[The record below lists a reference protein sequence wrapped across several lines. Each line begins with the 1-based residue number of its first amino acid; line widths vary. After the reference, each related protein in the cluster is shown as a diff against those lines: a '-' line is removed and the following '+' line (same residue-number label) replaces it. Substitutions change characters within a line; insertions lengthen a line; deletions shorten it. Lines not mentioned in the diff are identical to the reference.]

1 MMIDHSDLMESDPFW
16 DLDYVERLSNK
27 SLVEKMRQT
36 CLSRISY
43 HRDRARKNGDLPL
56 SKQIGTLLWLNRMD
70 LLSVRGSERLL
81 FLQSK
86 APWSALSQ
94 GMEFAQRLEKEE
106 KLQSDLYHW
115 MVTLNCFRVTKALRL
130 FRVRTLGVGY
140 RDKGTLPSPSTS
152 AVRKAQEQSWVP
164 KDQLPEVL
172 VTMIDPSSDLLEG
185 EWVDLPG
192 LVEHLKTGLTTK
204 EIHSLLT
211 R

>member
-1 MMIDHSDLMESDPFW
+1 MIDHSDLTDEDPFW
-16 DLDYVERLSNK
+16 DLGFVERLPNK
-27 SLVEKMRQT
+27 ALAEKMRQT

-43 HRDRARKNGDLPL
+43 HRNRARKNGDLPL
-56 SKQIGTLLWLNRMD
+56 SKQIGVLLWLNREE
-70 LLSVRGSERLL
+70 LLSIRGSERLL

-94 GMEFAQRLEKEE
+94 GLEFAQRLSREE

-115 MVTLNCFRVTKALRL
+115 MVTLNCFRTTRALRS

-140 RDKGTLPSPSTS
+140 RDKGTLPSKSATS
-152 AVRKAQEQSWVP
+152 VRRAQEDSWVP
-164 KDQLPEVL
+164 RDQLPEAIVAL
-172 VTMIDPSSDLLEG
+172 IHPSSDLLEG

-192 LVEHLKTGLTTK
+192 LVKLVQSGLTAS
-204 EIHSLLT
+204 EIGPLLG